1 VNVLKKNIE
10 IITLSFFGLILG
22 CFTLSYSQN
31 EDMGIFIS
39 ENALLSR
46 GYGLYS
52 QIFELKDPLFLW
64 SGGLTTWLF
73 GIQGPFLLDATF
85 VAASPLIAYGYA
97 RALKISK
104 LWSTIAAIGFSG
116 SLTGA
121 YFQTLRTGTI
131 ALILI
136 LGALWAVHNKKMYL
150 SGVLV
155 VAVIG
160 FKMSF
165 VPCLLGFVVY
175 VLVGRKEVKNLLK
188 FAAGITI
195 SLFTVLGILVVRG
208 EFSGYIEMI
217 RVNFHYRNVYPS
229 VIGFEQG
236 ITGHIKTINLYGSSF
251 YFLILAA
258 ILMTAILIQRIRNK
272 DHVFE
277 GSILLLTFMG
287 PILVLLSS
295 AMWSHHL
302 QILSICIYVM
312 ILTLGL
318 YQRDFQSNESAGV
331 RVVSSLLIVA
341 SFAAINAT
349 GWRLPLRPTTALS
362 EVVNP
367 NWIEPSEVK
376 FIRARATTFRVEKK
390 FARLGP
396 NDDYGLLGFM
406 PTEWK
411 LSCRYYSQYGHET
424 EEMIGEI
431 IRCIS
436 SEPNYVFISPGFFA
450 LERAS
455 GTYKNLKIQA
465 EKVLNEN
472 FRCVAIEDRLGAQF
486 CTRITAPI
494 R

>member
-1 VNVLKKNIE
+1 
-10 IITLSFFGLILG
+10 
-22 CFTLSYSQN
+22 
-31 EDMGIFIS
+31 
-39 ENALLSR
+39 
-46 GYGLYS
+46 
-52 QIFELKDPLFLW
+52 
-64 SGGLTTWLF
+64 
-73 GIQGPFLLDATF
+73 
-85 VAASPLIAYGYA
+85 
-97 RALKISK
+97 
-104 LWSTIAAIGFSG
+104 
-116 SLTGA
+116 
-121 YFQTLRTGTI
+121 
-131 ALILI
+131 
-136 LGALWAVHNKKMYL
+136 
-150 SGVLV
+150 
-155 VAVIG
+155 
-160 FKMSF
+160 MSF

-188 FAAGITI
+188 FAAGFTI
-195 SLFTVLGILVVRG
+195 SLFTVLGMLVVRG

-251 YFLILAA
+251 HFLILAS

-302 QILSICIYVM
+302 QILSICLYVM

-318 YQRDFQSNESAGV
+318 YQRDFQSNVGAGV

-341 SFAAINAT
+341 SFAAISAT
-349 GWRLPLRPTTALS
+349 GWKLPLRPTTSIS

-376 FIRARATTFRVEKK
+376 FIKARATTFVLEKK

-406 PTEWK
+406 PKEWK

-424 EEMIGEI
+424 EEMVGEI
-431 IRCIS
+431 ISCIS